1 MLNVIDL
8 QEIDIGAQAQVAEL
22 EQEFQERFNAPLIEA
37 ALVMA
42 VLENPELKAQLKKDD
57 SQQYARVAR
66 AIKRM
71 QQIARGGGE

>member
-1 MLNVIDL
+1 MLNIIDL

-42 VLENPELKAQLKKDD
+42 VLENPELKAQLKKEDP
-57 SQQYARVAR
+57 QQYARVAR

-71 QQIARGGGE
+71 QDIARGGG